1 MSLFVA
7 TGSNPPATIH
17 NNGFFPSIDTD
28 DFVKT
33 QKLDATFS
41 PDRVTFALTLAITDA
56 NRALMAWQVIKEAA
70 GYVELGDVPAV
81 SVNNESTLITLY
93 KQAVFSFAKA
103 NLLEKYRDYDT
114 TNQGGKKADILE
126 PNIDIHRRDA
136 RWAIA
141 DLQNKPRT
149 VVELI

>member
-1 MSLFVA
+1 MSFVA
-7 TGSNPPATIH
+7 SGVNPSVTIN
-17 NNGFFPSIDTD
+17 NNGFFPNIDTD

-33 QKLDATFS
+33 QKLDATFTNE
-41 PDRVTFALTLAITDA
+41 RLVFALTLAITDA
-56 NRALMAWQVIKEAA
+56 NRALNSWQVAKETA
-70 GYVELGDVPAV
+70 GYSALTDVPAV
-81 SVNNESTLITLY
+81 SVNNVSTLVTFY
-93 KQAVFSFAKA
+93 KQAVYSFTKA

-114 TNQGGKKADILE
+114 TNQGGKKADNLE

-141 DLQNKPRT
+141 DLQNKSRT

>member
-1 MSLFVA
+1 MSFVA
-7 TGSNPPATIH
+7 SGVNASVTIN
-17 NNGFFPSIDTD
+17 NNGFFPNIDTD

-33 QKLDATFS
+33 QKLDATFT
-41 PDRVTFALTLAITDA
+41 PDRLIFALTLAITDA
-56 NRALMAWQVIKEAA
+56 NRALNSWQEAKETA
-70 GYVELGDVPAV
+70 GYSALTDVPAG
-81 SVNNESTLITLY
+81 SVNNVSTLVTFY
-93 KQAVFSFAKA
+93 KQAVYSFTKA

-114 TNQGGKKADILE
+114 TNQGGKKADNLE

-141 DLQNKPRT
+141 DLQNKSRT